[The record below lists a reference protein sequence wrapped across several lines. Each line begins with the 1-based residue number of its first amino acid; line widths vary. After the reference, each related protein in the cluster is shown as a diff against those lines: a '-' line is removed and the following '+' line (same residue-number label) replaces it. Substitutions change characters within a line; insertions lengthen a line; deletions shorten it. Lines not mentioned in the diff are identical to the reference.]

1 VNTGCAKARIEHPH
15 AWLWEP
21 LEGDPGFV
29 LSPMFGG
36 KSVYLDGRLSLFFI
50 AKANPWC
57 GLLVCTDRDRQPLL
71 VEEFPGLVPHPVLP
85 KWLYLAES
93 QSGFEGAAARLVALA
108 RARDPR
114 IGVTAK
120 ERKHRAAAP
129 RRKKT

>member
-1 VNTGCAKARIEHPH
+1 MKIGPATARIEHPH

-21 LEGDPGFV
+21 LEGDRGFV

-36 KSVYLDGRLSLFFI
+36 KSVYLDGRLALFFI
-50 AKANPWC
+50 AKADPWR

-71 VEEFPGLVPHPVLP
+71 VEEFAGLVPHPVLP

-93 QSGFEGAAARLVALA
+93 QNGFEETAGRLVALA

-114 IGVTAK
+114 IGVAAK
-120 ERKHRAAAP
+120 EKRPRAAAA